1 MFRRALKH
9 TACNVP
15 DAINQVVDEIRVSDA
30 VILVGAG
37 ASYAA
42 GMPLAGQLSPLVW
55 HALDHHQRIRERVA
69 HLLGSGDAAAKVLL
83 GDDVRAVT
91 LAFREIAGDD
101 ACRATFQNAFASLDR
116 DRQNHA
122 SEAHDGLARLVY
134 SGLALRVVSL
144 NWDTLL
150 EAAFERRCGADI
162 NGQHQVLWKPHGDA
176 RDPGAR
182 WILPHEDGC
191 ISDEIVTDL
200 ESLARERPR
209 VLLIVGYSERDDIVV
224 RRLVDPLA
232 ARWRVF
238 RLSPGAT
245 GEGAIQLAAHVGL
258 VEIADALCS
267 TTEVPGWEFVA
278 FSEQRGLEAAVSGE
292 RLGPRDVDSCPRLP
306 QFATAHRTLDILNKV
321 DIAGPPGC
329 GKSITAWQLARDLNQ
344 AGWHV
349 LRPVRQKPDD
359 GTQLLSS
366 LRKDLWKRV
375 VVVDDAQTFGE
386 LFTERLNE
394 LAGPRLAVITGTTD
408 ATGEQ
413 PRSIRI
419 PTQVAVETLADDFR
433 RRRSQ
438 VLPIV
443 KKYDSRIGDEY
454 MATPLEWR
462 LDEAAKA
469 STPWEFAFILRG
481 GWMRAREQFSVL
493 RDFDRADLLLV
504 LIAARQLVSLDAGSD
519 LGTIVGDAHV
529 LGRSEGWVA
538 SNIELLRRQQAVLP
552 GLPLRC
558 LHIQSAIIVIE
569 SALKRRDADG
579 FQAVVGALRR
589 MVYDPNTAIR
599 GIYWLNERVLGADAF
614 RYSVSDPSH
623 RFYERDRLEA
633 LLNRL
638 LASKTAVERRDA
650 AFVLSRLLWYQ
661 ELDKERLR
669 SEFGTLREW
678 LESAT
683 GENGYALGELLN
695 YVGSKAPY
703 DELVRLMDPAAVWR
717 CLEAFEPATGYSW
730 GHLLGRL
737 AYAGGDGWRRQALSV
752 ADPDRLLRF
761 VRQFTPRELGGLTEF
776 ILGLSGFDRGLGLEA
791 VRQAF
796 PTLKAAYELDA
807 LAAYQGTSD
816 LEHRVLGHPLFSPPR
831 PSKAQLDVSRELTSA
846 IRPEDV
852 TSGIATR
859 RFGDWETY
867 ARLLNFIQR
876 VNRKKHAAIAATV
889 PWEALEKR
897 CETFWSRP
905 PREMRLLLS
914 SLVARRNGEPVRSW
928 ILRHSHLI
936 DEIDPILSGLSPE
949 SAIAVTSRGG
959 RVNLAGHNG
968 SDWRLQSWAL
978 ASVAKLDPSVARTIL
993 QMNQGHVVDRLSKMD
1008 GVDAEEFVEFLKV
1021 VKELDRAWFL
1031 TVLRQVDVQSA
1042 PEKWQ
1047 RVLSDERAEVRKGA
1061 TRTLRF
1067 IVEEGEGAARD
1078 LAETALN
1085 AVRPQPPRGGSSKPR
1100 RRQR

>member
-1 MFRRALKH
+1 MSR
-9 TACNVP
+9 P
-15 DAINQVVDEIRVSDA
+15 DALNQATNEIRVSDA
-30 VILVGAG
+30 VIVIGAG

-42 GMPLAGQLSPLVW
+42 GMPLAGQLPPLVW
-55 HALDHHQRIRERVA
+55 HTLDHHSDVRRRVGA
-69 HLLGSGDAAAKVLL
+69 LLGSPDVAAKALL
-83 GDDVRAVT
+83 GDDARAVG
-91 LAFREIAGDD
+91 LAFNEIASDE
-101 ACRATFQNAFASLDR
+101 ASRTTFQTAFASLDR
-116 DRQNHA
+116 DRRQHV
-122 SEAHDGLARLVY
+122 SEAHDALARLVY

-150 EAAFERRCGADI
+150 EAAFESRYGADI
-162 NGQHQVLWKPHGDA
+162 NGQHPVLWKPHGDA

-182 WILPHEDGC
+182 WILPHEVGF
-191 ISDEIVTDL
+191 IPEEIVTDL

-245 GEGAIQLAAHVGL
+245 GEGAIQLPAHVGL
-258 VEIADALCS
+258 VEIADALCN
-267 TTEVPGWEFVA
+267 TIEVPGWEFVA

-306 QFATAHRTLDILNKV
+306 QFATAHRTLQILNKV

-329 GKSITAWQLARDLNQ
+329 GKSVTAWQLARDLNQ

-349 LRPVRQKPDD
+349 LRPVPRKPDD
-359 GTQLLSS
+359 SNQLLSS

-413 PRSIRI
+413 PRSVRI

-433 RRRSQ
+433 RRRSE

-443 KKYDSRIGDEY
+443 NKYDSRIGDEY
-454 MATPLEWR
+454 MATPFEWR

-481 GWMRAREQFSVL
+481 GWMRAREQFNVF

-519 LGTIVGDAHV
+519 LDTIVGDAHG
-529 LGRSEGWVA
+529 LGRSEEWVET
-538 SNIELLRRQQAVLP
+538 NLELLRRQQAVLP

-614 RYSVSDPSH
+614 RYSGRDPSH
-623 RFYERDRLEA
+623 RFYEQDRLQA

-669 SEFGTLREW
+669 SDFATLREW

-717 CLEAFEPATGYSW
+717 CLETFEPATGYSW

-776 ILGLSGFDRGLGLEA
+776 ILGLSGFDRDLGLEA
-791 VRQAF
+791 VRQALG
-796 PTLKAAYELDA
+796 TLKAAYGSDA

-876 VNRKKHAAIAATV
+876 VNRKKHAAIAAAV
-889 PWEALEKR
+889 PWQALEKR

-914 SLVARRNGEPVRSW
+914 SLVVRRNGEPVRSW
-928 ILRHSHLI
+928 ILSHNHLI
-936 DEIDPILSGLSPE
+936 EEIDPILSGLSPE
-949 SAIAVTSRGG
+949 SAIAIASRGG
-959 RVNLAGHNG
+959 RVNLAGHNE
-968 SDWRLQSWAL
+968 SDWRLQAWAL
-978 ASVAKLDPSVARTIL
+978 TSVATLDPSVARTIL
-993 QMNQGHVVDRLSKMD
+993 QMNQGHVVERLSKME
-1008 GVDAEEFVEFLKV
+1008 GIDAEQFVDFLKV
-1021 VKELDRAWFL
+1021 VRKLDRTWFL
-1031 TVLRQVDVQSA
+1031 NILQQVDIQSA
-1042 PEKWQ
+1042 SERWQ
-1047 RVLSDERAEVRKGA
+1047 RLLRDERPEVRRGA
-1061 TRTLRF
+1061 TRTFRF
-1067 IVEEGEGAARD
+1067 IAEEGEGVARD
-1078 LAETALN
+1078 LAEAALS
-1085 AVRPQPPRGGSSKPR
+1085 AVASHRPPGGSEKKA
-1100 RRQR
+1100 RRQPES